1 VEVIMTSTP
10 SVTTSWF
17 PWFSVSWDEIAPF
30 AGQFSDFADF
40 EDIINIC
47 LSFMCVVCAGLAAG
61 LTMGMLSLDQM
72 KLEIKSMT
80 GTDVEKRD
88 AQMILPIVKQHHLL
102 LCTLLLFNSLA
113 NEALPVFLDS
123 LVPNWLAI
131 VLSVTLVLMFGE
143 ILPSAFFT
151 GPTQLHTAATFVP
164 FVRALTLLLYP
175 LAYPLSLALDYFFG
189 KEEEEKITREELGA
203 LVMLQGADHNKK
215 DNESQ
220 HEHHGEDGEEEE
232 EEGLTANEVSIL
244 TGMLKLSKLT
254 VKDRMISIKEV
265 FMMSDSTR
273 LDETTLDR
281 IWHCGYSR
289 IPVYHR
295 KDKQHVMG
303 YILVKALILINA
315 ADQLPVESLP
325 MREPLF
331 VRPDASLLEML
342 SLFRGERTHMA
353 MVTLDPAAAVVTFR
367 EGKRPQD
374 KASII
379 GIITMEDVI
388 EQMLQGDIKDETD
401 QAPGSGSILSG
412 KMQLKGKNAQ
422 HVAHQALMA
431 SGPGPRLSMTG
442 PRLSMTGIGI
452 LSMGRSTI
460 MQKHSAMHRTP
471 SARTESP
478 TTRLMT
484 RQPES
489 MPFRYGAV
497 GSADLDNVE
506 AGHRRQSSN
515 ASMTD
520 GSRDWSRVVKASINI
535 DDIGGYE

>member
-1 VEVIMTSTP
+1 M
-10 SVTTSWF
+10 
-17 PWFSVSWDEIAPF
+17 SWDEIAPF

-80 GTDVEKRD
+80 GTEVEKRD
-88 AQMILPIVKQHHLL
+88 AQLILPVVKQHHLL

-131 VLSVTLVLMFGE
+131 VLSVTLVLLFGE

-164 FVRALTLLLYP
+164 FVRALTLLFYP
-175 LAYPLSLALDYFFG
+175 LAYPLSLGLDYFFG

-220 HEHHGEDGEEEE
+220 HELSHRGEDGEEDGAED
-232 EEGLTANEVSIL
+232 GLTSNEVSIL

-303 YILVKALILINA
+303 YILVKALILVNA

-401 QAPGSGSILSG
+401 QGPAGAGSVLPVKSQIR
-412 KMQLKGKNAQ
+412 GKNVQQVAQ
-422 HVAHQALMA
+422 QALA
-431 SGPGPRLSMTG
+431 SSSVPAARA
-442 PRLSMTGIGI
+442 SMTGIGI

-460 MQKHSAMHRTP
+460 MQKHNAMHKPP
-471 SARTESP
+471 SADSP
-478 TTRLMT
+478 SASTRLMK
-484 RQPES
+484 RLPES
-489 MPFRYGAV
+489 MPFKYGAV
-497 GSADLDNVE
+497 GSADLDSVE
-506 AGHRRQSSN
+506 AGNNRRSSTMSVVDSG
-515 ASMTD
+515 AL
-520 GSRDWSRVVKASINI
+520 SRDWSRVVKASINI